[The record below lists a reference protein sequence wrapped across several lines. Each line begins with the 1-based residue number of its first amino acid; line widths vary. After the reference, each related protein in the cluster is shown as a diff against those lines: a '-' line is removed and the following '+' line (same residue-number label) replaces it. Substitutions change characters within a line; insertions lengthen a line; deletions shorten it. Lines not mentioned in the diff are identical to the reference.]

1 VIYISL
7 ESITGVNFKL
17 KAKFGTSGPPKPK
30 FMPKSKIRMMNELE
44 AAKYKE
50 KEPLPSDFYK
60 ASLDRVIVDERSK
73 IEFNKEMSKHWH

>member
-1 VIYISL
+1 
-7 ESITGVNFKL
+7 
-17 KAKFGTSGPPKPK
+17 
-30 FMPKSKIRMMNELE
+30 MPKSKIRMMNELE